1 MNALKTGF
9 LLAVLTAFFIL
20 IGKLIG
26 GSTGMWFAF
35 VFAMIMNIA
44 SYWKGD
50 KIILLMFKK
59 QNIRE
64 LGENDYQNLS
74 NIFANVCKK
83 ANMTGPKIYI
93 YDDEKPNAFATG
105 RDNEHSLVAVS
116 TSLVEKLNDD
126 ELEGVLAHELAHI
139 ENMDTLIASIAATFA
154 GAISIIAS
162 IIKWSLIFS
171 AFRGNRGTGNIVGH
185 ILIAILAPII
195 ALIIQMAISRTR
207 EYKADYTA
215 AQITSKPPALA
226 SALNKI
232 HDHMLSCVG
241 KPDLNEERNT
251 ATSHLFIISPLVGG
265 IISKLFSSHPPVE
278 ERTKR
283 LMALKPLS

>member
-20 IGKLIG
+20 IGKLVG
-26 GSTGMWFAF
+26 GSTGMLFAF
-35 VFAMIMNIA
+35 VFAMIMNII

-50 KIILLMFKK
+50 RMVLLMFKR

-64 LGENDYQNLS
+64 LGGSDYQNQLD
-74 NIFANVCKK
+74 IFSNVCRK
-83 ANMTGPKIYI
+83 ADLIGPKLYI
-93 YDDEKPNAFATG
+93 YDDETPNAFATG
-105 RDNEHSLVAVS
+105 RDHEHSLVAIS
-116 TSLVEKLNDD
+116 TSLVSKLNDE

-139 ENMDTLIASIAATFA
+139 ENRDTLIASMAATFA

-162 IIKWSLIFS
+162 IVKWGLIFS
-171 AFRGNRGTGNIVGH
+171 AFRGNRGTGNVVSH

-207 EYKADYTA
+207 EFKADYTA
-215 AQITSKPPALA
+215 AQITSKPSALA

-232 HDHMLSCVG
+232 HDHVLSCVG
-241 KPDLNEERNT
+241 KPNFNEERN
-251 ATSHLFIISPLVGG
+251 AAASHLFIISPLTGG
-265 IISKLFSSHPPVE
+265 IGKLFSSHPPVG
-278 ERTKR
+278 ERVKR